1 MTIAFY
7 TYLVQLRGTSRDSN
21 FKGFLIQARTVVDG
35 SAVGSFDSG
44 TLHQQACTNEVSINC
59 VAQYNN

>member
-7 TYLVQLRGTSRDSN
+7 TCLVQLRGTSRDSN
-21 FKGFLIQARTVVDG
+21 FRGFLIQARTVVDG
-35 SAVGSFDSG
+35 SAVGSFDNG
-44 TLHQQACTNEVSINC
+44 TLHQQVCTNEVSINY